1 VRTLEQ
7 SHFSNDPALLPMPRF
22 FFHVTDERRILTD
35 VVGREFRNMAAVRKE
50 LNSYIRALRG
60 SMSDVGIHRWSEL
73 AVVVLNEKNE
83 LIQKMGF
90 DLVSK

>member
-1 VRTLEQ
+1 
-7 SHFSNDPALLPMPRF
+7 
-22 FFHVTDERRILTD
+22 
-35 VVGREFRNMAAVRKE
+35 MAAVRKE

-60 SMSDVGIHRWSEL
+60 SLSDVGIHGWSEL